1 MSELKIVSPQ
11 EAISFISE
19 GTTLMIGGFL
29 GVGTPETL
37 IDELI
42 NKRKS
47 NLTVICNDTSFEDKG
62 IGRLIASKLVKKVIT
77 SHIGTN
83 KETQRQCIENE
94 LEVEF
99 VPQGTLIEQIR
110 AGGAGLGGILT
121 PTGIGTIREKNKQ
134 LIEIEGKK
142 YILEK
147 ALRGRVALVKSSKA
161 DHLGNLQC
169 SFTARNFNPVMALA
183 CDIVIAEVD
192 ELVPTGSICPDEIHI
207 PGAIVDYVVIRS
219 EKR

>member
-1 MSELKIVSPQ
+1 MKIVSPQ

-42 NKRKS
+42 NKRKR

-94 LEVEF
+94 LEV
-99 VPQGTLIEQIR
+99 
-110 AGGAGLGGILT
+110 
-121 PTGIGTIREKNKQ
+121 
-134 LIEIEGKK
+134 
-142 YILEK
+142 
-147 ALRGRVALVKSSKA
+147 
-161 DHLGNLQC
+161 
-169 SFTARNFNPVMALA
+169 
-183 CDIVIAEVD
+183 
-192 ELVPTGSICPDEIHI
+192 
-207 PGAIVDYVVIRS
+207 
-219 EKR
+219 

>member
-1 MSELKIVSPQ
+1 MKIVSPQ

-19 GTTLMIGGFL
+19 GATLMIGGFL

-37 IDELI
+37 IGELI

-62 IGRLIASKLVKKVIT
+62 VGRLIASKLVKKVIT

-83 KETQRQCIENE
+83 KETQRQYMENE

-121 PTGIGTIREKNKQ
+121 PTGIGTIREENKQ
-134 LIEIEGKK
+134 LIEIDGEK

-147 ALRGRVALVKSSKA
+147 ALRGKVALVKFNKA
-161 DHLGNLQC
+161 DYLGNLQC
-169 SFTARNFNPVMALA
+169 SFTSRNFNPVMSLA
-183 CDIVIAEVD
+183 CDTVIAEVD
-192 ELVPTGSICPDEIHI
+192 ELVPTGSIHPDEVHI
-207 PGAIVDYVVIRS
+207 PGAIVDYVVIRG